1 MRTVLIATI
10 AVAGFALSPSPA
22 AAAGQWTVVGW
33 NDLGMHCMDGDYAVF
48 SILPPFNN
56 VRAQVIDPSGKLVVD
71 PARVRLSYEA
81 LADPDGSINRSS
93 IGKTGFWNFAAP
105 LFGVSL
111 TPDTGLAGCTMP
123 GVGNLPQPMAWDSTR
138 RWFGG
143 DGVPITPWDDAG
155 RKNAYPLMRLVARD
169 PAGVKLA
176 EAPVVLPVSDEMDCA
191 LCHGSNTVD
200 AARPAAG
207 WAKDPDP
214 ARDYR
219 INILR
224 LHDERQ
230 AGQAVWNAALA
241 TLGLRAAGLEA
252 SLRSDHRP
260 VLCAAC
266 HASNALPGTGISG
279 IAPLTRAMHAKHATV
294 RHPLTGMTL
303 DAVANR
309 SACYSCHPGSTTKC
323 LRGAMGAAVAADG
336 SMEMQCQSCHGTM
349 SKVGDPQRVGW
360 LQQPAC
366 QNCHSGTASRNSGQ
380 LRYTSVFDP
389 SGALRQP
396 ADPSFATNAN
406 QPAAGLDLF
415 RFSSGHGGLY
425 CEACHGSTHAE
436 YPSSHR
442 NDNLQSQQLQGHA
455 GVLAACT
462 TCHATP
468 SNGLGGPHGLHPLG
482 AAWVSAHP
490 DIAERNRSACQACHG
505 SDYGGTVLSASQSDQ
520 TLSTKYGSR
529 SYWRGARIGCYSC
542 HDGPNSESA
551 TRNHAPVVSDASLAV
566 AFAGSAGVDLV
577 ASDADGTPLTLRIV
591 AQPAH
596 GSVAL
601 AGRRATYQAEP
612 GFSGDETF
620 SFAASDGKSDSNL
633 GHVQVHVAA
642 ATYTIG
648 ADTSGAFFDPAR
660 SGMGWV
666 VEALPDQRVVVGGY
680 VYLGGE
686 QRWLYGSGSAVGNQ
700 VRVPLLIGS
709 EGRFP
714 PAFDAATTRLAT
726 WGELQLVFADRDH
739 AEASWTSGTPGFSAG
754 RMTLSRLTALAPA
767 ESGSPVGQLRACHSG
782 SWFNAAQSGHGLQVE
797 VLDRTPRELV
807 AIWYTYLDGQPRWLY
822 AQGPI
827 AGDTATLDVL
837 VTRGGQFPPAF
848 DPATVERQAWGTL
861 RFKAVDGEHARIDWT
876 SSLVGYGSG
885 GLDLVRL
892 TTLAGRACP

>member
-1 MRTVLIATI
+1 MRNVLTLAFAVVALIA
-10 AVAGFALSPSPA
+10 SPPA
-22 AAAGQWTVVGW
+22 ATATGKWTVIGW

-56 VRAQVIDPSGKLVVD
+56 VRAQVIDSSGKLVSD

-93 IGKTGFWNFAAP
+93 IGKTGFWNAVQP
-105 LFGVSL
+105 LFGVSVP
-111 TPDTGLAGCTMP
+111 PDTGLAGCTMP
-123 GVGNLPQPMAWDSTR
+123 GVGNLPQPMAYDSTR

-143 DGVPITPWDDAG
+143 DGVPITPYDDSG

-169 PAGVKLA
+169 PSGAKLA
-176 EAPVVLPVSDEMDCA
+176 ETPVVLPVSDEMDCA
-191 LCHGSNTVD
+191 GCHGSNTSA
-200 AARPAAG
+200 AARPSAG
-207 WAKDPDP
+207 WIKDPDL

-219 INILR
+219 LNILR

-230 AGQAVWNAALA
+230 RGQPAWVAALA
-241 TLGLRAAGLEA
+241 QRNLRPAGLEA
-252 SLRSDHRP
+252 SLTLDHRP
-260 VLCAAC
+260 VLCAGC
-266 HASNALPGTGISG
+266 HASNALPGTGIAG
-279 IAPLTRAMHAKHATV
+279 ISPLTRAMHSKHAEV
-294 RHPLTGMTL
+294 RNPLTGVTL
-303 DAVANR
+303 DAATNR

-323 LRGAMGAAVAADG
+323 LRGAMGSAVAADG

-349 SKVGDPQRVGW
+349 SKVGDSQRVGW

-380 LRYTSVFDP
+380 LRYTSVFNA
-389 SGALRQP
+389 SGLLRQP
-396 ADPSFATNAN
+396 ADSTFASTPN
-406 QPAAGLDLF
+406 QPAAGFNLF
-415 RFSSGHGGLY
+415 RFSTGHGGLY

-442 NDNLQSQQLQGHA
+442 NDNLQSQQLQGHS
-455 GVLAACT
+455 GVIAECT

-482 AAWVSAHP
+482 AAWVSGHS
-490 DIAERNRSACQACHG
+490 DVAEHNRSACQACHG
-505 SDYGGTVLSASQSDQ
+505 NDYGGTALSASQSDQ
-520 TLSTKYGSR
+520 TLSTKFGSR
-529 SYWRGARIGCYSC
+529 VYWRGARIGCYSC

-577 ASDADGTPLTLRIV
+577 ASDADGNPLTLRIV
-591 AQPAH
+591 GQPAH

-601 AGRRATYQAEP
+601 AGRRATYLAEP

-642 ATYTIG
+642 AAYVIG
-648 ADTSGAFFDPAR
+648 ADSSGAFFDPAQ
-660 SGMGWV
+660 SGMGWII
-666 VEALPDQRVVVGGY
+666 EALPDQRVVVGGY
-680 VYLGGE
+680 VYLDGA
-686 QRWLYGSGSAVGNQ
+686 QRWLYGSGSAVGNE
-700 VRVPLLIGS
+700 VRVTLVIGS
-709 EGRFP
+709 DGRFP
-714 PAFDAATTRLAT
+714 PDYDTATTRIET
-726 WGELQLVFADRDH
+726 WGELRLVYDDRDH
-739 AEASWTSGTPGFSAG
+739 VQASWTTGIPGFGAG
-754 RMTLSRLTALAPA
+754 RMTLSRLTLLANA
-767 ESGSPVGQLRACHSG
+767 ESGSPLGSLRACHSG
-782 SWFNAAQSGHGLQVE
+782 SWYNATQSGHGLQVE
-797 VLDRTPRELV
+797 VLDRTPREML

-827 AGDTATLDVL
+827 TGDTATLNVL

-848 DPATVERQAWGTL
+848 DPAAVVRQPWGTL
-861 RFKAVDGEHARIDWT
+861 RFKAVDGDHARIDWT
-876 SSLVGYGSG
+876 SAIPGYGSG

-892 TTLAGRACP
+892 TTLAGHACP